1 MRASD
6 TALCFR
12 HELKGCVQTETCFD
26 RQIDLI
32 LDPKEA
38 MKEGWLGQFSLLL
51 AEYEARV
58 VGYKH
63 TQEYIIYSIA
73 PLGHDYRNPHRRAQI
88 SLKLER
94 SGDADIIEY
103 LKTVDNVQGLIKALL
118 REHIAAIHLMDEDT
132 TNDHISFTGD

>member
-58 VGYKH
+58 VGYKA
-63 TQEYIIYSIA
+63 TPEYIIYSIA
-73 PLGHDYRNPHRRAQI
+73 PLDHHYRNPYKRRQI
-88 SLKLER
+88 SFKLDPY
-94 SGDADIIEY
+94 GDRDIIGYLESVPNIQGL
-103 LKTVDNVQGLIKALL
+103 LKTLI
-118 REHIAAIHLMDEDT
+118 REHMAALMLAEEQDD
-132 TNDHISFTGD
+132 NDSK

>member
-6 TALCFR
+6 AALCFR

-63 TQEYIIYSIA
+63 NQNYIIYSIV
-73 PLGHDYRNPHRRAQI
+73 PLDHNYRNPHRRAQI

-118 REHIAAIHLMDEDT
+118 RDHIAALMLAEEP
-132 TNDHISFTGD
+132 NDNESK

>member
-1 MRASD
+1 MRAAD

-38 MKEGWLGQFSLLL
+38 MKEGWLGQFSMLL

-63 TQEYIIYSIA
+63 TQNYIIYSIA
-73 PLGHDYRNPHRRAQI
+73 PLDHQYRNPHRRAQV

-94 SGDADIIEY
+94 SGDSDIIEY
-103 LKTVDNVQGLIKALL
+103 LETVDNVQGLIKALL
-118 REHIAAIHLMDEDT
+118 RDHMAALMLAEEP
-132 TNDHISFTGD
+132 NDNESK

>member
-38 MKEGWLGQFSLLL
+38 MKEGWLGQFTLLL

-73 PLGHDYRNPHRRAQI
+73 PLDHNYRNPHRRAQV

-103 LKTVDNVQGLIKALL
+103 LETVDNVQGLIKALL
-118 REHIAAIHLMDEDT
+118 RDHIAALMLAEKSDDNE
-132 TNDHISFTGD
+132 SK